1 VLGGRNTP
9 LPILFRT
16 LKTSGADLPRNLKL
30 ALAYDGTDFAGW
42 QVQPD
47 RVSVQGTLL
56 SAFEHLTGEK
66 TLPQGSGRTDAG
78 VHALAQVATV
88 TTNSPI
94 PTDNLIRA
102 LNDILPRSIRI
113 LAAEEMPPEFHAR
126 RSAVAKTY
134 RYHIYRGAICSPF
147 QARYVYH
154 HPYPLDESRMIQA
167 AALVEG
173 EHDFTSFAA
182 VDPEKRKEAPA
193 TDKEKLETKTSLQ
206 TNAGFATNQAE
217 LEANSARPEPSK
229 AELDLDNSRPE
240 TNKAGLELDNAGL
253 ETNKAG
259 LKTNKA
265 DLEPNNVRTIFLSQW
280 QRHADELIYT
290 VRGNGFLHHMVRNL
304 VGTFLMVGKGSLS
317 IADVKRILEL
327 RDRSAAA
334 ATAPA
339 SGLFLVS
346 VEY

>member
-1 VLGGRNTP
+1 L
-9 LPILFRT
+9 
-16 LKTSGADLPRNLKL
+16 RNLKL
-30 ALAYDGTDFAGW
+30 TLAYDGHDFAGW

-47 RVSVQGTLL
+47 RLSVQGTLV

-78 VHALAQVATV
+78 VHALAQIATV

-94 PTDNLIRA
+94 PVDNLIRA
-102 LNDILPRSIRI
+102 LNDILPRSIRV

-126 RSAVAKTY
+126 RSAIAKTY

-167 AALVEG
+167 AALVQG

-182 VDPEKRKEAPA
+182 VDPEKRKEALA
-193 TDKEKLETKTSLQ
+193 ADQENL
-206 TNAGFATNQAE
+206 AA
-217 LEANSARPEPSK
+217 
-229 AELDLDNSRPE
+229 
-240 TNKAGLELDNAGL
+240 NAGL
-253 ETNKAG
+253 Q
-259 LKTNKA
+259 
-265 DLEPNNVRTIFLSQW
+265 PNNVRTIFLSQW
-280 QRHADELIYT
+280 HRHGDELIYT

-317 IADVKRILEL
+317 VADVRRILEL

>member
-1 VLGGRNTP
+1 VLGGRNKAHRVVCRP
-9 LPILFRT
+9 LENI
-16 LKTSGADLPRNLKL
+16 KVADLRNLKL
-30 ALAYDGTDFAGW
+30 TLAYDGHDFAGW

-47 RVSVQGTLL
+47 RLSVQGTLV

-78 VHALAQVATV
+78 VHALAQIATV

-94 PTDNLIRA
+94 PVDNLVRA
-102 LNDILPRSIRI
+102 LNDILPRSIRV

-126 RSAVAKTY
+126 RSAIAKTY

-154 HPYPLDESRMIQA
+154 HPYPLSESRMIQA
-167 AALVEG
+167 AALVQG

-182 VDPEKRKEAPA
+182 VDPERGKDRSQE
-193 TDKEKLETKTSLQ
+193 
-206 TNAGFATNQAE
+206 
-217 LEANSARPEPSK
+217 
-229 AELDLDNSRPE
+229 
-240 TNKAGLELDNAGL
+240 GLEI
-253 ETNKAG
+253 
-259 LKTNKA
+259 
-265 DLEPNNVRTIFLSQW
+265 NNTRTIFLSQW

-304 VGTFLMVGKGSLS
+304 VGTFLMVGKGSLTV
-317 IADVKRILEL
+317 ADIRRILEL